1 MGLSIPRCRR
11 RENSRKHN
19 QQLYQR
25 NTFRGTGL
33 PTHADPK
40 TVWRRQRQVRAALEA
55 GADVDLGHSL
65 PVWGPRNVSTAF
77 DQISSRTRTSG

>member
-25 NTFRGTGL
+25 LIDEVFWLWGGSASGCGCVGTL
-33 PTHADPK
+33 HAEHDDA
-40 TVWRRQRQVRAALEA
+40 VRYPA
-55 GADVDLGHSL
+55 
-65 PVWGPRNVSTAF
+65 
-77 DQISSRTRTSG
+77 